1 MTSSPKTAKQP
12 IYRLAKDNVFINNN
26 NNNLNYGKETRNDRT
41 TAADNGG
48 VSAQSVRNSG

>member
-41 TAADNGG
+41 TAADDGG
-48 VSAQSVRNSG
+48 FSAGATE